1 MKGGNRVK
9 NKNLEFTK
17 DLGSEFSSLIKI
29 ENQKQSLRNGIII
42 AILAISI
49 IIGII
54 NLVLSKRALSQTREI
69 NDYTKTEEKLY
80 QTLEITYDNDLNINF
95 DNINNIEETTYKTIT
110 IKNKGNS
117 KAIFDL
123 KINSIKTSLV
133 DQNVLSYKITK
144 NDILLGNKKL
154 PLKET
159 NIDSE
164 VIIEPG
170 STITYKI
177 EINKISN
184 IDIENPHFYANIV
197 VVPNHNQTIAEN

>member
-1 MKGGNRVK
+1 MK

-17 DLGSEFSSLIKI
+17 DLESEFSSLIKQ
-29 ENQKQSLRNGIII
+29 ENQKQTLRNGIII
-42 AILAISI
+42 AILAVSI

-80 QTLEITYDNDLNINF
+80 QTLEITYNDNSDIKF
-95 DNINNIEETTYKTIT
+95 DNINNIEGPTYKTIA
-110 IKNKGNS
+110 IKNRGNS
-117 KAIFDL
+117 KAVFDL
-123 KINSIKTSLV
+123 KIKSIKTSLV
-133 DQNVLSYKITK
+133 DQNVWSYEKKK

-164 VIIEPG
+164 VTIEPG
-170 STITYKI
+170 STIIYKI
-177 EINKISN
+177 EINKVNN
-184 IDIENPHFYANIV
+184 IDIEDPHFYANIV
-197 VVPNHNQTIAEN
+197 VVPNHTQIITEN